1 MSSTKTV
8 TQHKTAGVHGFKVLT
23 DGEPAGTFEAVVS
36 VFNNVDLGGDRVVAG
51 AFAKTLDAWKASG
64 DPIPVIF
71 SHRWD
76 DPKAHLGVVKD
87 AAELAPGDPR
97 LPTEIS
103 ANGGL
108 WIKGALDVNA
118 SPEESYAPLL
128 WGKMR
133 QRAIKEFSFAYDV
146 QQARP
151 GPGGALDLMQLDLIE
166 VGPTLKGMN
175 PLTALVGVKTRET
188 GDLLRALDIADQ
200 LEIDLLADP
209 EVIATVFGAA
219 DRDPSTK
226 QTGDANVGELASAID
241 TVLDEIIEARAAG
254 DEATVDA
261 LLTAA
266 DSTSDDLLEV
276 LGVTDP
282 DDDDNE
288 PASTGMM
295 RRRAATK
302 RLPAGA
308 TIDGAIENTLDAVF
322 AAADVWAQIKYGRDL
337 YAVHLEATI
346 LGDSKAVITAERWE
360 DPLGYG
366 PVWELSYTMDSEGL
380 ATITDATELEVT
392 VQLNAKRAA
401 RAERAL
407 RDVGRSARKLGT
419 AANNGK
425 TQGPHGSPVE
435 AESTGLHPGTALA
448 QAEAMALGLLT

>member
-1 MSSTKTV
+1 M
-8 TQHKTAGVHGFKVLT
+8 
-23 DGEPAGTFEAVVS
+23 
-36 VFNNVDLGGDRVVAG
+36 
-51 AFAKTLDAWKASG
+51 
-64 DPIPVIF
+64 
-71 SHRWD
+71 
-76 DPKAHLGVVKD
+76 
-87 AAELAPGDPR
+87 
-97 LPTEIS
+97 
-103 ANGGL
+103 
-108 WIKGALDVNA
+108 
-118 SPEESYAPLL
+118 
-128 WGKMR
+128 
-133 QRAIKEFSFAYDV
+133 
-146 QQARP
+146 
-151 GPGGALDLMQLDLIE
+151 
-166 VGPTLKGMN
+166 
-175 PLTALVGVKTRET
+175 
-188 GDLLRALDIADQ
+188 
-200 LEIDLLADP
+200 
-209 EVIATVFGAA
+209 IATVFGAA
-219 DRDPSTK
+219 DRDLSTK
-226 QTGDANVGELASAID
+226 ADASVGDLASAID
-241 TVLDEIIEARAAG
+241 SVLDEIIEARAAG
-254 DEATVDA
+254 DDATVDA

-282 DDDDNE
+282 DDDDDDNE

-308 TIDGAIENTLDAVF
+308 TIDGAIENTLDAVY
-322 AAADVWAQIKYGRDL
+322 AAADVWGQIKYGRDL

-425 TQGPHGSPVE
+425 TQGPDGSPVE
-435 AESTGLHPGTALA
+435 AESTGLHPGTAF
-448 QAEAMALGLLT
+448 AEAEALALGLLT